1 MFPPFVVLSESEEL
15 ETTVAQAHR
24 LGTKGIMDNPGD
36 SRVYHYCKATANGCE
51 RPYWGAQSRCAYNE
65 GSSDDS
71 YEGNSS
77 AAVTLHDKTVTI
89 ADTNSNHIADFF
101 EGGYAILFYAVN
113 TRMCHILK
121 NTAGGT
127 SMVLTLAGKGIPETK
142 TTAVFMTIHPSPYS
156 QVERVHG
163 GGSAQAA
170 TVCVP
175 NTVIAASRYFWGQTW
190 GPCYCTP
197 QGAAMGNASYARMVT
212 FNYDGSIN
220 IIAAH
225 SATSA
230 HQIAGYLLP
239 EHAAGDQF
247 FMLTLAP

>member
-1 MFPPFVVLSESEEL
+1 MSFPYYVQLCDGEEL
-15 ETTVAQAHR
+15 ETHSSKLHAF
-24 LGTKGIMDNPGD
+24 GTRGITEDG
-36 SRVYHYCKATANGCE
+36 RVYRYCKATANTIA
-51 RPYWGAQSRCAYNE
+51 RPYWGAQSRCYYAE
-65 GSSDDS
+65 GTADDC
-71 YEGNSS
+71 YEGDSS
-77 AAVTLHDKTVTI
+77 AAVTVGDMTVTI
-89 ADTNSNHIADFF
+89 ADTNSDHVADWYAD
-101 EGGYAILFYAVN
+101 GYAVLFYAVN
-113 TRMCHILK
+113 TRMVHILSS
-121 NTAGGT
+121 TAAGTTSTLSLAGG
-127 SMVLTLAGKGIPETK
+127 GIPETK
-142 TTAVFMTIHPSPYS
+142 TSAVFMTVHPSPYS

-175 NTVIAASRYFWGQTW
+175 NTTVAASQYFWGQTW

-197 QGAAMGNASYARMVT
+197 QASALGNASYARLVT

-239 EHAAGDQF
+239 EHGAGDQF

>member
-1 MFPPFVVLSESEEL
+1 MSFAIDVVLSGGEEL
-15 ETTVAQAHR
+15 DTSETQEQR
-24 LGTKGIMDNPGD
+24 LGQRGVTPDGR
-36 SRVYHYCKATANGCE
+36 SYAYCHATANGCA
-51 RPYWGAQSRCAYNE
+51 RPYWGAQSRCNYNE

-77 AAVTLHDKTVTI
+77 AAVTLGDATVGI
-89 ADTNSNHIADFF
+89 ADTNSDHVANFF
-101 EGGYAILFYAVN
+101 KDGYAIFFFAVN
-113 TRMCHILK
+113 TRMVPIVK
-121 NTAGGT
+121 STAGGT
-127 SMVLTLAGKGIPETK
+127 SSTLTLGGKGIPETK
-142 TTAVFMTIHPSPYS
+142 LTAVFMTVHPSPYS

-163 GGSAQAA
+163 GGSSKAA

-197 QGAAMGNASYARMVT
+197 RAAALGNASYARMVT

-247 FMLTLAP
+247 FMLTLRP